1 MIKAKEKKKMADYKD
16 REAKVAVSQCPVEGD
31 TVQLMTLQHE
41 SEFSHAGFKAG
52 LS

>member
-31 TVQLMTLQHE
+31 TVQVMTL
-41 SEFSHAGFKAG
+41 
-52 LS
+52 